1 MCGTFRDSSQAIQI
15 LICDH
20 FGEATAI
27 MESDPS
33 IQDGDYAAYGLKELL
48 EANEDN
54 NWLM

>member
-1 MCGTFRDSSQAIQI
+1 
-15 LICDH
+15 
-20 FGEATAI
+20 